1 MKIFASAA
9 LAASLLVAAAPAAA
23 QDFSGPRVAGTVG
36 IAGQDVGGFNHGK
49 LTYGVN
55 AGYDHDFGKAVVGGS
70 VEWQD
75 SEDNS
80 IGRDLSATLRVG
92 GKVSDRTLFYVLGGY
107 TNLSANTSSLIGTDI
122 KLDGARVGAGVEF
135 RLGGKLFLNVEERYS
150 NYELG
155 VDGWQTVAGLGI
167 RF

>member
-36 IAGQDVGGFNHGK
+36 VVGNDVGGFSHGQ

-75 SEDNS
+75 SEDND

-92 GKVSDRTLFYVLGGY
+92 GKVSDKALIYVLGGY

-122 KLDGARVGAGVEF
+122 KLDGARVGLGAEF

-155 VDGWQTVAGLGI
+155 VDGWQTVAGIGI